1 MNLRDYIKQNWT
13 SGNRYKI
20 VIPTVAVCLA
30 VTLSGAFV
38 ATLVDIAQVKDTT
51 QETLATI
58 ETTLEETTEY
68 RSRMLD
74 YEGLYKGGIDN
85 SISINSAGEVIYG
98 NGSNENTSETTSQNI
113 ILNNDSIPEVSQEV
127 KESTNEDAYIIPDN
141 AQVEVVGHMV
151 DPQTAQAND
160 EYKGLTEEEIAWWKW
175 MEEKSNAALA
185 SGAGSRHKTPEEME
199 NTPGWENYTPNG
211 SKLGW

>member
-1 MNLRDYIKQNWT
+1 MKLRDYIKQNWT

-74 YEGLYKGGIDN
+74 YEGLYKGSIDN

-113 ILNNDSIPEVSQEV
+113 ILNNDSISEVSQEV

-151 DPQTAQAND
+151 EPQNTQSTASNE
-160 EYKGLTEEEIAWWKW
+160 EYDNWFNSLK
-175 MEEKSNAALA
+175 KS
-185 SGAGSRHKTPEEME
+185 GGGSRVTTPEEME
-199 NTPGWENYTPNG
+199 AFDTGYTPNG
-211 SKLGW
+211 SRLGW

>member
-1 MNLRDYIKQNWT
+1 MKLRDYIKQNWT

-38 ATLVDIAQVKDTT
+38 ATLVDVAQVKDTT

-74 YEGLYKGGIDN
+74 YEGLYKGGVDN

-151 DPQTAQAND
+151 DPQNTQSTASNE
-160 EYKGLTEEEIAWWKW
+160 EYDNWFNSLK
-175 MEEKSNAALA
+175 KSGCV
-185 SGAGSRHKTPEEME
+185 SCHKSPEEME
-199 NTPGWENYTPNG
+199 ISSCWVIYTPNS
-211 SKLGW
+211 SKLCWYLLI

>member
-1 MNLRDYIKQNWT
+1 MKLRDYIKQNWT

-20 VIPTVAVCLA
+20 VIPTVTVCLA

-98 NGSNENTSETTSQNI
+98 NESNENTSETTSQNI
-113 ILNNDSIPEVSQEV
+113 ILNNDSIPKVSQEV

-151 DPQTAQAND
+151 DPQNTQSTASNE
-160 EYKGLTEEEIAWWKW
+160 EYDKW
-175 MEEKSNAALA
+175 FNSLKK
-185 SGAGSRHKTPEEME
+185 SGAGSRHMTPEEHE
-199 NTPGWENYTPNG
+199 AFDFGYTPNG